1 MSSIHPRLP
10 TVMLTIKILVKY
22 IAQLYMYENAES
34 HYIHRYI
41 LSLYINKSILSA
53 IAYEMDVMNRWKSY
67 MFVQYK

>member
-1 MSSIHPRLP
+1 
-10 TVMLTIKILVKY
+10 
-22 IAQLYMYENAES
+22 MYENAES

-67 MFVQYK
+67 MFVQYKQKVLDKAQWAMLRNGL